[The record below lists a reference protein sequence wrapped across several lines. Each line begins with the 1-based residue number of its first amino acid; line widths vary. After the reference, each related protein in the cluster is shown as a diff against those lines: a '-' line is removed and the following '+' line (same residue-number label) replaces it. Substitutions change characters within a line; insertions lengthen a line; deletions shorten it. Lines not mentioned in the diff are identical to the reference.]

1 MGRRRRIRDYALT
14 LFNKFNNDTTMSLVA
29 MVSFNVLTSVVPLIL
44 ALITAVALLP
54 VVSHNVPELA
64 AQINRILPADL
75 QKDANIARL
84 LTSIHSASKVLTLVS
99 IVGLL
104 WGGMNLFSSIEC
116 AFAFIFRVKTRDLV
130 PQKLMSLVMI
140 LLFVVLLPL
149 SFVASIVLGTATTR
163 LGSILPSALSG
174 PYTTALGVL
183 TALVALFVLVRRHL
197 HYRAQP
203 SYRLAKHVA
212 RGVVQCH
219 GDDRGQ
225 HRLPRLCRALRG
237 YARVQHGGDR
247 YRDHHHHL
255 VLALLP
261 DPAAWSAN
269 QRDQYGP
276 GTLEA

>member
-1 MGRRRRIRDYALT
+1 VGPRALPGHHVEWFAEVEGLREKALMRSGPKSAPELLPGPHAAGRSQAEPHQAAADHSPAQSTQTMTSPDRPQVSETDAASPASRRRRIRDYALA

-64 AQINRILPADL
+64 AQIDRILPADL

-84 LTSIHSASKVLTLVS
+84 LTSIHSASRALTLVS
-99 IVGLL
+99 IVSLL

-163 LGSILPSALSG
+163 LGSILPS
-174 PYTTALGVL
+174 
-183 TALVALFVLVRRHL
+183 
-197 HYRAQP
+197 
-203 SYRLAKHVA
+203 
-212 RGVVQCH
+212 
-219 GDDRGQ
+219 
-225 HRLPRLCRALRG
+225 
-237 YARVQHGGDR
+237 
-247 YRDHHHHL
+247 
-255 VLALLP
+255 
-261 DPAAWSAN
+261 
-269 QRDQYGP
+269 
-276 GTLEA
+276 